1 MELSDKKKEAFISV
15 LNGETFI
22 SLSKRYGRT
31 LVVVRK
37 WVRDC
42 FREIYVKTNL
52 KKDTYIKKYNYDIK
66 IARENKIFWFNYL
79 KKYEDNMIKSK
90 MNSFD
95 EELEKLI
102 KDTLKNGLS
111 YYEINFVLENKAN
124 QIKKEHGQ
132 ETI

>member
-22 SLSKRYGRT
+22 SLSKRYGRNIN
-31 LVVVRK
+31 RIRF
-37 WVRDC
+37 WIRDC
-42 FREIYVKTNL
+42 FYLIYSNTDL
-52 KKDTYIKKYNYDIK
+52 DLDTYKEKGAYEVKK
-66 IARENKIFWFNYL
+66 ARENKIFWFNYL

-111 YYEINFVLENKAN
+111 YHEINFVLENKAN